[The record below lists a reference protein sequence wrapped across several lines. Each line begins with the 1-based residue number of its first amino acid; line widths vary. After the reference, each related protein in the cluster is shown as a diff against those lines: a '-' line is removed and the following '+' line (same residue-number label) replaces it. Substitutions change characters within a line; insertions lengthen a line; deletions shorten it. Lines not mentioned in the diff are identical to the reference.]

1 MHSLNSLVW
10 RNLTA
15 HLLRSILTAL
25 AIALGVGMVLAATIV
40 GQAASRSATELS
52 DEGPRIDLDVSARDG
67 GTFDQAILDRLRASP
82 DVERASPS
90 LRVEVKGVEPDISGL
105 TLLGVEPHS
114 YVALFE
120 PELAN
125 GTFSYQFE
133 EGKLTRRNL
142 SLDPE
147 NDGGDATVWSLPN
160 SVVQWRIWRK
170 GEKGYA
176 VEVNAYMRHK
186 LRTRYQ
192 KKMANSHVYFLR
204 II

>member
-1 MHSLNSLVW
+1 MRKAMTLVEM
-10 RNLTA
+10 LA
-15 HLLRSILTAL
+15 VLLVLPFAV
-25 AIALGVGMVLAATIV
+25 IALDALFHTM
-40 GQAASRSATELS
+40 LS
-52 DEGPRIDLDVSARDG
+52 DFPRSLALVQENATLLNMLARVREDVSVA
-67 GTFDQAILDRLRASP
+67 
-82 DVERASPS
+82 
-90 LRVEVKGVEPDISGL
+90 KGLPTSFGRHTTDDKV
-105 TLLGVEPHS
+105 LLV
-114 YVALFE
+114 
-120 PELAN
+120 ELAN